1 MCESHNIPGGAA
13 HAWVQKGYHFE
24 SGPSLYSGMAGTG
37 AAANPLALVLK
48 AIDEP
53 LDLIEY
59 NQWNVLLPEGEFLT
73 QVLLH
78 CILLK
83 HARVLEST
91 ERRDVICALA

>member
-1 MCESHNIPGGAA
+1 M
-13 HAWVQKGYHFE
+13 QKGYHFE

-73 QVLLH
+73 QVQQH
-78 CILLK
+78 CILK
-83 HARVLEST
+83 VHESWT
-91 ERRDVICALA
+91 HTMR

>member
-24 SGPSLYSGMAGTG
+24 AGPSLYSGMAGTG

-59 NQWNVLLPEGEFLT
+59 NQWNVLLPEGDFLT
-73 QVLLH
+73 QVGLLACMH
-78 CILLK
+78 VNIHL
-83 HARVLEST
+83 
-91 ERRDVICALA
+91 I

>member
-1 MCESHNIPGGAA
+1 
-13 HAWVQKGYHFE
+13 
-24 SGPSLYSGMAGTG
+24 MAGTG

-73 QVLLH
+73 QVGL
-78 CILLK
+78 
-83 HARVLEST
+83 VL
-91 ERRDVICALA
+91 A

>member
-1 MCESHNIPGGAA
+1 
-13 HAWVQKGYHFE
+13 
-24 SGPSLYSGMAGTG
+24 MAGTG

>member
-1 MCESHNIPGGAA
+1 MSDSPRQVTVCESHTIPGGAA

-59 NQWNVLLPEGEFLT
+59 NQWNVLLPEGDFLT
-73 QVLLH
+73 QVLQH
-78 CILLK
+78 CV
-83 HARVLEST
+83 H
-91 ERRDVICALA
+91 DVE